1 MQKRWTFQINGVPI
15 VIAPIYAAT
24 PKLALQT
31 LKDKF
36 NEFSSPY
43 PPFWSDGKLMTLY
56 GEITASQ
63 NL

>member
-24 PKLALQT
+24 PKLALQA
-31 LKDKF
+31 LQDRIR
-36 NEFSSPY
+36 ELSPDHV
-43 PPFWSDGKLMTLY
+43 PFWSGKKLMSVI